1 MHIWRSRCSMHVRVV
16 SVSGEWFALELP
28 DSTTIWDLKSTVRAL
43 RGTPR
48 RLQTFLVGERL
59 AGATETLASLRAD
72 TIALTLVLSEPA
84 CAFCGAR
91 NQALGRCSG
100 CNNVYYCGALCQ
112 TFAWDRHKFACAHTP
127 ATIAESLRRPTAHGP
142 PSATA

>member
-1 MHIWRSRCSMHVRVV
+1 M
-16 SVSGEWFALELP
+16 ELP
-28 DSTTIWDLKSTVRAL
+28 GDTTIWEVKSIVRAL

-91 NQALGRCSG
+91 NQALRCCSG
-100 CNNVYYCGALCQ
+100 YNNVYYCCALCQ
-112 TFAWDRHKFACAHTP
+112 TFAWERHQFACAFTHARDYCGVAPPTDCSQLSVGYCG
-127 ATIAESLRRPTAHGP
+127 TRPR
-142 PSATA
+142 SALTTSSVRLAKSV